1 MPERYPGY
9 DVMAKRDTP
18 SWNDATRRVIDA
30 RLAIVDAPKYLDQG
44 EWLTL
49 RAICDGIVPQ
59 RAPRN
64 AQVPIAAMVDRK
76 LAKDHRDGYRD
87 ARLPPLREA
96 WRRGLAALDASAQAR
111 AGDPFHLLTAAAR
124 DALLKA
130 MHDGELDGPEWGGMP
145 SALFFRERVT
155 HDILAAYYS
164 HPTAWNEIGF
174 GGPAAPR
181 GYVRMYFNRR
191 DPWDAAEAKAG
202 SEDHAQRANQGAEG
216 PKKPEEDFDADKC
229 R

>member
-1 MPERYPGY
+1 MPERFPGY
-9 DVMAKRDTP
+9 DVLAKRDTP
-18 SWNDATRRVIDA
+18 SWNDATRRVVDA
-30 RLAIVDAPKYLDQG
+30 RLAIIDAPKFLNHQ

-59 RAPRN
+59 STGPQTR
-64 AQVPIAAMVDRK
+64 VPIAAMVDRK

-96 WRRGLAALDASAQAR
+96 WRRGLAALDAAAQAR
-111 AGDPFHLLTAAAR
+111 VGTPFHRLTAAAR
-124 DALLKA
+124 DALLEA
-130 MHDGELDGPEWGGMP
+130 MHDGGLEGPEWGGMP
-145 SALFFRERVT
+145 CKVFFRERVM

-174 GGPAAPR
+174 GGPASPR

-191 DPWDAAEAKAG
+191 DPWEAVEANPG
-202 SEDHAQRANQGAEG
+202 RGDEARRANQDAGSKQKAWTRI
-216 PKKPEEDFDADKC
+216 DADGH

>member
-1 MPERYPGY
+1 MPDRYPGY
-9 DVMAKRDTP
+9 DVLKKRDTP
-18 SWNDATRRVIDA
+18 SWNAATRHVVDA
-30 RLAIVDAPKYLDQG
+30 RLAIVDAPQFFNRQ

-59 RAPRN
+59 RSP

-76 LAKDHRDGYRD
+76 FLKDRRDGYRD
-87 ARLPPLREA
+87 ARLPPQREA
-96 WRRGLAALDASAQAR
+96 WQRGLAALETVAQTR
-111 AGDPFHLLTAAAR
+111 AKVAFHQLTALAR
-124 DALLKA
+124 DALLQE
-130 MHDGELDGPEWGGMP
+130 MQDGKLDGPEWGGMP
-145 SALFFRERVT
+145 AALFFRERVT

-191 DPWDAAEAKAG
+191 DPWEAAEAHD
-202 SEDHAQRANQGAEG
+202 EDEAKTGTADARA
-216 PKKPEEDFDADKC
+216 
-229 R
+229 RIS